1 MAWLPLPWPSRYVN
15 ITCYTW
21 LQCVRSQMG
30 VCTQS
35 QLFSLPLISIVQFPS
50 IQIFNLSNLWLWR
63 CFPYCPS
70 YWKMSRCRNN
80 KPNSYTF
87 MCVWIPVCVHTIHP
101 LGSTYTYV
109 SVNTRTGTQDS
120 VGSEE
125 ASEHYE
131 YTKCLFILF
140 FVSYLSKLLN
150 SHGIMVAEL
159 KSQNGYVSNHENSF
173 PANVF
178 QKEKLQFVKNCYI
191 NIRDI
196 YSGHFPKWKTGK
208 NLKEDFMKRGRE
220 KGGKEE

>member
-87 MCVWIPVCVHTIHP
+87 MCCEYPYVYIPFIHWEVHIHMWVWIPVRVHRIQWEVKKHLNIMNIP
-101 LGSTYTYV
+101 NAYSSSFL
-109 SVNTRTGTQDS
+109 SVIFLNFWTR
-120 VGSEE
+120 
-125 ASEHYE
+125 
-131 YTKCLFILF
+131 
-140 FVSYLSKLLN
+140 
-150 SHGIMVAEL
+150 MV
-159 KSQNGYVSNHENSF
+159 
-173 PANVF
+173 
-178 QKEKLQFVKNCYI
+178 
-191 NIRDI
+191 
-196 YSGHFPKWKTGK
+196 
-208 NLKEDFMKRGRE
+208 
-220 KGGKEE
+220 